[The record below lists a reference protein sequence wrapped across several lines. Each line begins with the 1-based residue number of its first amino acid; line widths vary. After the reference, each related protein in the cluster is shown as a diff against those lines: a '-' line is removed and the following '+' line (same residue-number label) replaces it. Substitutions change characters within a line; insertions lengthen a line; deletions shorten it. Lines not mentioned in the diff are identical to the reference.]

1 MEICFA
7 ANSTEYNCVF
17 DFLFVLGQN
26 EVTFDTV
33 IKLNSIMFKWVNFIR
48 KLFLFWIIILN
59 YYICLEYYFCFE
71 LLFLF
76 RILFLF
82 CYYICFV
89 IISVFLLFLFVIFC
103 FELVHITFSWPIF
116 ALHFFSAPTNFELLK
131 FGAKKLFS
139 PSLMNI
145 FLHAFQMILRKKTVK
160 S

>member
-48 KLFLFWIIILN
+48 ILFLFWIIILN
-59 YYICLEYYFCFE
+59 YYICIEYYFCFE

-116 ALHFFSAPTNFELLK
+116 ALHFF
-131 FGAKKLFS
+131 
-139 PSLMNI
+139 
-145 FLHAFQMILRKKTVK
+145 QLRRISSCSNLEQKNCLVQVWWTFFCMRFKWF
-160 S
+160 